1 MNRPKFALVAPFFKE
16 ALWCEKGE
24 GLGVR
29 TRMGDDAY
37 DLPMSQIAHEAFVA
51 NKTSLRE
58 LPMKNHN
65 GSPGRPQPDSLTID
79 PRDALVASTRSGMA
93 KHGKLI
99 NDPIHGAYRLDPAC
113 TLIFDTPQFQ
123 RLRRLKQLGMTYY
136 VFPGASHNRFEHS
149 LGVAHL
155 AYRFANQLWTS
166 QRNELDVERWDLRV
180 VELAGLCHDL
190 GHGPFSHVFEREF
203 LRRRGI
209 CGWEH
214 EEMSGK
220 ILNHIIDA
228 NAIDAL
234 SSDVVNRITS
244 LITASNSS
252 IGASSQQSKS
262 QSKSQWL
269 SEVVAN
275 WRNSIDVDKFDY
287 LARDSYYCG
296 VRVACDFNRIMQF
309 SRVIGDEICYKW
321 TEYMNLLELF
331 HARASMHRNVYTH
344 KKAKAIEFMV
354 VDALLE
360 AEPALRLTEKIHNPE
375 DFVRLDDGVLD
386 FIENLDTNNND
397 GIFTIDEGVHSA
409 IRSSQKIID
418 RLRRRKLYKFV
429 TDAPIP
435 DDSGSLANWKP
446 PSPEDVVAGY
456 RGRNS
461 PGIKLRPEDI
471 IVQEN
476 KINYS
481 MRNLNPLDNVHFYDY
496 IGSTEKRTLKPDQIS
511 SMVASSFEEKRLRV
525 YSRDPDPR
533 YIAAVHE
540 AFESWVKHRFGGA
553 VTTSTPAKSRLHA
566 NLAVDGD
573 GNGLL
578 VSRKRQKQLLYHF
591 DSY

>member
-1 MNRPKFALVAPFFKE
+1 
-16 ALWCEKGE
+16 
-24 GLGVR
+24 
-29 TRMGDDAY
+29 MGDDDGF
-37 DLPMSQIAHEAFVA
+37 DLPMSQMAHEAFVA
-51 NKTSLRE
+51 NMSSLRQNE
-58 LPMKNHN
+58 RHVSDEGTPINKNKN
-65 GSPGRPQPDSLTID
+65 VLKPGGYDGDGDDDYMGNVISETLNP
-79 PRDALVASTRSGMA
+79 
-93 KHGKLI
+93 HGKLI

-166 QRNELDVERWDLRV
+166 QRNQLELERWDLKV

-209 CGWEH
+209 TGWEH

-220 ILNHIIDA
+220 ILNHIIDE
-228 NAIDAL
+228 NAIDVL
-234 SSDVVNRITS
+234 SPDVVSRITS
-244 LITASNSS
+244 LITASNSKN
-252 IGASSQQSKS
+252 ADSSSS
-262 QSKSQWL
+262 SSHPRSGTRWL

-309 SRVIGDEICYKW
+309 SRVIDDEICYKW

-354 VDALLE
+354 VDALME
-360 AEPALRLTEKIHNPE
+360 AEPALCLTEKIWKPE
-375 DFVRLDDGVLD
+375 DFVRLDDGVLE
-386 FIENLDTNNND
+386 FIENLDITSSNSSSNLSTKSKSKS
-397 GIFTIDEGVHSA
+397 IFTIDEGLHSA
-409 IRSSQKIID
+409 IRSSQAIID

-429 TDAPIP
+429 TDAPVPESIQ
-435 DDSGSLANWKP
+435 NCHWKP
-446 PSPEDVVAGY
+446 PSPEDVVSYY
-456 RGRNS
+456 RGS
-461 PGIKLRPEDI
+461 SDVKLHAKDI

-481 MRNLNPLDNVHFYDY
+481 MKDRNPLDNVHFYDY

-511 SMVASSFEEKRLRV
+511 SMVAASFEEKRVRI
-525 YSRDPDPR
+525 YSRVAEPR

-540 AFESWVKHRFGGA
+540 AFENWVKSRFGGT
-553 VTTSTPAKSRLHA
+553 VTTSTPAKSRFQSMMF
-566 NLAVDGD
+566 AVDGD
-573 GNGLL
+573 GQF
-578 VSRKRQKQLLYHF
+578 SRKRQRQLF
-591 DSY
+591 